1 MRQILMMDKFESQLY
16 WRVNSVIIHTVEE
29 ILASLHKKETKPSDW
44 AKRSF
49 DKIAHLDKQIGAFL
63 TVDVENGLARAHAM
77 DDASSDSLLFGVP
90 YALKDNMC
98 TEGILTTAASRIL
111 ENYIPPYSA
120 TTALKLQDAGG
131 IMVGKTNMDEF
142 AMGSSTETSAFKKT
156 KNPYDV
162 NCVPGGSS
170 GGSAAAVAAGM
181 VPFALG
187 SDTGGSIRQPA
198 AFCGIVGLKPTYGR
212 VSRFGLIAFASSL
225 DQIGPFTRTAKDAA
239 IVLEAI
245 SGHDERDSTSAPV
258 EVERFSH
265 GIDEGVKGLRIGII
279 KDLSSQNGLDKAVKE
294 AVEQAVRVLES
305 AGAEVVEIELPNMK
319 YAVSTYYL
327 IAPAEASSN
336 LARYDGVRYGR
347 RASGDTLLDLYEKSR
362 SEGFGLEVKRR
373 IMIGTYALSSGY
385 YDAYYLRAQKMRTL
399 IRRDFETA
407 FASCDVIITPTSPT
421 TAFRFGNVA
430 DNPLQMYL
438 NDIFTIPANLAGLPG
453 VSIPC
458 GMDGKLPIGLQIVGK
473 AFDEKTILR
482 VAHAYENLRG
492 FDMPLP
498 ELEGVQ

>member
-1 MRQILMMDKFESQLY
+1 MM
-16 WRVNSVIIHTVEE
+16 IHTVEE
-29 ILASLHKKETKPSDW
+29 ILASLRKKETKPSEW
-44 AKRSF
+44 AKQSF
-49 DKIAHLDKQIGAFL
+49 EQIKRLDKQIGAFI
-63 TVDVENGLARAHAM
+63 TVDEEAGMAKAHTL
-77 DDASSDSLLFGVP
+77 DNSVSDAPLYGIP

-98 TEGILTTAASRIL
+98 TEGMLTTAASRIL

-120 TTALKLQDAGG
+120 TVAQKLNHAGG
-131 IMVGKTNMDEF
+131 VMVGKTNMDEF
-142 AMGSSTETSAFKKT
+142 AMGSTTETSAFKKT
-156 KNPYDV
+156 KNPYDLAY
-162 NCVPGGSS
+162 VPGGSS
-170 GGSAAAVAAGM
+170 GGSAAAVASGM

-198 AFCGIVGLKPTYGR
+198 AFCGVVGLKPTYGR

-239 IVLEAI
+239 LVLEAI

-258 EVERFSH
+258 DVLRFSH
-265 GIDEGVKGLRIGII
+265 GIDEGVKGLRIGIL
-279 KDLSSQNGLDKAVKE
+279 KDLSSEKGLDTKVKE
-294 AVEQAVRVLES
+294 AVERAVRVLEE
-305 AGAEVVEIELPNMK
+305 AGAEVVEIELPHTK

-347 RASGDTLLDLYEKSR
+347 RVEGETLLELYEKSR
-362 SEGFGLEVKRR
+362 SEGFGMEVKRR

-407 FASCDVIITPTSPT
+407 FVNCDVIITPTSPT
-421 TAFRFGNVA
+421 TAFQLGDKV

-453 VSIPC
+453 VSVPC
-458 GMDGKLPIGLQIVGK
+458 GMDGQLPIGLQIIGK

-492 FDMPLP
+492 FDLPLP
-498 ELEGVQ
+498 ELEGVR